1 MSDNIDRKLYNAA
14 KAGDEAL
21 VSQLIDQ
28 ATVDWRGD
36 YDSTALHQAA
46 QYGHPPVV
54 TRLLDAGWSLE
65 ARTESGLT
73 PLAWAAERGHLET
86 AKCLLLRG
94 ANMDRWTPR
103 VITRAHRYI
112 ELPTLATVR

>member
-1 MSDNIDRKLYNAA
+1 MSDNIDRKLWDAA
-14 KAGDEAL
+14 SASDEAL
-21 VSQLIDQ
+21 MSQLIDQ
-28 ATVDWRGD
+28 ATVDWRD
-36 YDSTALHQAA
+36 RSDWTALHQAA
-46 QYGHPPVV
+46 RIGHTPVV

-65 ARTESGLT
+65 ARSGIGFT